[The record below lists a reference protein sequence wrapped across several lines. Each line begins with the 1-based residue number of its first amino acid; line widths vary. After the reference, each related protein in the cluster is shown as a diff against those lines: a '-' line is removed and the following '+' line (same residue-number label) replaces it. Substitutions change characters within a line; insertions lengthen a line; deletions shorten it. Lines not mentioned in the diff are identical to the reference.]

1 MTVPPSPSETTGAGG
16 STSPVLPRA
25 VHWFTNGVLAF
36 PLLYL
41 AAALGYA
48 LTVFARNGFQS
59 RKLLVACLLLSA
71 AVAAGLALMCVRTRW
86 KANLALLGSSA
97 FGALLALES
106 TLAFRGHDY
115 ADLTRIARHCRRLGL
130 PYDDRTRLEVVLDE
144 RAKGRR
150 AYPCVHPS
158 AFWSGMYSFT
168 FRNRPFLPLSGISEA
183 HTVVENEFGY
193 YFTYEADE
201 FGFHNPYGLHR
212 PGATQVALVGDSYT
226 QGCSVRSEACFA
238 ALVRREYR
246 GTLNLGL
253 RGNGPLTEL
262 ATLREYVAPHRPRAV
277 FWFFYEGNDLAD
289 LEQEKGT
296 PLARYLEPGY
306 RQDLPGLAPELN
318 RELARWADEQVGRE
332 SVYLLGRRDLR
343 HYEPWTS
350 ILLFR
355 RLRRA
360 RSLVKE
366 ALNHPP
372 PQQSGANSQAAL
384 VNSPDFRTLEAVLRR
399 ARDDVRAW
407 GGKLVFVYLPQYG
420 RYYNPSRY
428 YDPCAPVS
436 DLVRR
441 LNIPYVDM
449 REPFGRA
456 PDPLSLFPFREG
468 GHYTPEGYR
477 LVADAVLEQL
487 HRILPNR

>member
-1 MTVPPSPSETTGAGG
+1 MIFPTSPSPTTGAGA
-16 STSPVLPRA
+16 SASPALPRA
-25 VHWFTNGVLAF
+25 VHWFTNGILAF

-41 AAALGYA
+41 AAAFGYVCM
-48 LTVFARNGFQS
+48 VFARSGFQS
-59 RKLLVACLLLSA
+59 RKLLGACLVLGGVV
-71 AVAAGLALMCVRTRW
+71 AVGLALMGVRTRW

-97 FGALLALES
+97 FAALLALES
-106 TLAFRGHDY
+106 TLAFRGRDY

-130 PYDDRTRLEVVLDE
+130 AYDDRTRLEVVLDA
-144 RAKGRR
+144 RAQGRR

-168 FRNRPFLPLSGISEA
+168 LRNRAFLPLSGVSDA

-193 YFTYEADE
+193 YFTYESDE
-201 FGFHNPYGLHR
+201 FGFHNPHGLHR
-212 PGATQVALVGDSYT
+212 PGATQVALLGDSYT

-238 ALVRREYR
+238 ALVRREYP

-262 ATLREYVAPHRPRAV
+262 ATLREYVAPHRPHAV

-289 LEQEKGT
+289 LEQEKAT

-306 RQDLPGLAPELN
+306 RQDLPRLAPELN

-360 RSLVKE
+360 RSLMKE
-366 ALNHPP
+366 ALNPP
-372 PQQSGANSQAAL
+372 PPPQSGANSQAAQ
-384 VNSPDFRTLEAVLRR
+384 VTSPDFRTFEAVLHR

-407 GGKLVFVYLPQYG
+407 GGTLVFVYLPQYG
-420 RYYNPSRY
+420 RYYDPSRY
-428 YDPCAPVS
+428 YDPCVPVPG
-436 DLVRR
+436 LVRG

-449 REPFGRA
+449 RERFSKVS
-456 PDPLSLFPFREG
+456 DPLSLFPFREG

-487 HRILPNR
+487 HRIAPN